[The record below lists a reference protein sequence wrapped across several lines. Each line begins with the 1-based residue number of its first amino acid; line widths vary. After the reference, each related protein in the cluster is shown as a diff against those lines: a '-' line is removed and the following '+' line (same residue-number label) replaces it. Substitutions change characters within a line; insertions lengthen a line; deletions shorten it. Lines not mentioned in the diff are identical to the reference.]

1 MERLWV
7 YQPYHRA
14 GYRLRLRLSGPTQ
27 TGLHHPHFKKDL
39 LICAL
44 VFCLHVC
51 VRATNPLE
59 LEFQTVISSHVGAG
73 IWTWVLWKRGAFK
86 HWAIC
91 PVPPFCLFFLLLF
104 SCVVTYLFVSFY
116 VSFGYLFIYFK
127 DLYLCEFKQARTT
140 QRNSLSRNNNNF
152 FPHNGHHDSV
162 LLRFGYGFKCPS
174 LRFYVDI

>member
-91 PVPPFCLFFLLLF
+91 PVPPFCLFFCCCFHVLWLICLF
-104 SCVVTYLFVSFY
+104 LFMLALAI
-116 VSFGYLFIYFK
+116 YLFILKIYISVNSSQPGPPRET
-127 DLYLCEFKQARTT
+127 LSQETT
-140 QRNSLSRNNNNF
+140 TIF
-152 FPHNGHHDSV
+152 FPTM
-162 LLRFGYGFKCPS
+162 
-174 LRFYVDI
+174 DIMTVYC